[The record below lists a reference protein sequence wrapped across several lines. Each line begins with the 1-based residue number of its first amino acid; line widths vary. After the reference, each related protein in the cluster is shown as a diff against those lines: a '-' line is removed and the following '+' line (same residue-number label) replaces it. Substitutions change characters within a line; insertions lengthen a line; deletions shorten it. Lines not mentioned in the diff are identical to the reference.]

1 MNNEQKTTGNTN
13 ILIVDD
19 NESLCRTMSFVL
31 ERKGYTVETA
41 TDGQEAVDRVKEMAF
56 DIIFMDIKMPVMNG
70 VDAYKEIKEIRP
82 DTVVMMMT
90 AYAVED
96 LIEEAL
102 KEGAHGVVYKPVDME
117 KVLALIQEALGNGEG
132 GLILVVDDEPGICI
146 SLKNILT
153 KKGYEVGTAG
163 SGEDAIKMAS
173 EKGYEIIL
181 IDMKLPTING
191 LETYLAIKEV
201 LPQAVAVMMTAHRQ
215 EMAELVEE
223 ALNNSAYTCIYK
235 PLDMDRMLGLI
246 AEIQKRKKSG

>member
-235 PLDMDRMLGLI
+235 PFDMDRMLEMI
-246 AEIQKRKKSG
+246 AEIQERKKSG